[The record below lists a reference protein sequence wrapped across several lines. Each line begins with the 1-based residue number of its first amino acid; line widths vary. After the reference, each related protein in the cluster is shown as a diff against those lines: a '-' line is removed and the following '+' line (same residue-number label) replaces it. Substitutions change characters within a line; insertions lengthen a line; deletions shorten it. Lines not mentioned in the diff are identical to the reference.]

1 MLRMLACLSV
11 VTFAGFGLADDKKD
25 AKKDA
30 PAVSGKWIREA
41 DGFSLAFGFEKDKL
55 TLEVTAGE
63 NGLTVVCS
71 YKFDKD
77 GTVTAE
83 VTDVKE
89 KGNFP
94 TKPEK
99 GTKIKFKIKP
109 DGNKATVSDYEAPDA
124 EGAKAVI
131 EGEYKKKAD

>member
-11 VTFAGFGLADDKKD
+11 VTFAGFGYADDKKD
-25 AKKDA
+25 EKKDA
-30 PAVSGKWIREA
+30 PAMSGKWVREA
-41 DGFSLAFGFEKDKL
+41 EGFSLTFGFEKEKL
-55 TLEVTAGE
+55 TLDVTAGE
-63 NGLTVVCS
+63 NGLIVICTF
-71 YKFDKD
+71 KMDKV
-77 GTVTAE
+77 GVVTAE

-99 GTKIKFKIKP
+99 GTKIKFKMKV
-109 DGNKATVSDYEAPDA
+109 DGQKATVSDFEAPDA

-131 EGEYKKKAD
+131 EGEYKKKTD